1 MCAGRISVRLR
12 DNLCVKKLFMLTEK
26 KNRKIV
32 ELTLSVKFYV
42 YLFLHLMRSSVKLVR
57 KRQGLRNAVNHLY
70 S

>member
-1 MCAGRISVRLR
+1 MCVDRISIRLR

-42 YLFLHLMRSSVKLVR
+42 YLFLHLMRTSVKLAR

>member
-1 MCAGRISVRLR
+1 
-12 DNLCVKKLFMLTEK
+12 MLTEK

-42 YLFLHLMRSSVKLVR
+42 YLFLHLMRTSVKLAR